1 MILKRIRKRYSDNK
15 NNKFLIQKDDFRI
28 ALFWL
33 QLYVYYVY
41 YYVYCLLYFYL
52 IPHNQKGSEYSALIY
67 NYCA

>member
-33 QLYVYYVY
+33 QLYVYMFIVY
-41 YYVYCLLYFYL
+41 YIFIEFLTIRKDLNIRL
-52 IPHNQKGSEYSALIY
+52 
-67 NYCA
+67 